1 MVLVGE
7 LDLTW
12 RQVTSFLK
20 LHFHITQGML
30 PYHFGRI
37 GAGKERLGQSQ
48 EWAWLPSLL
57 SGTTTTLSGPGS
69 QVPEI
74 EALRSRSGASSGV
87 SFLSQHQHSDPWG
100 EQCWSKRGQYELLVW
115 PGAGCNSLAA
125 ESLGCFWCAA
135 RASAHN
141 GCPHPKDA
149 TLVLSYLCVSWL
161 SSFLAGAT
169 SLQCG
174 AQAGAYPRAVS
185 RDQPVNCTVSICL
198 LCPLLRISVCAF
210 SQVESR
216 LLQSSC

>member
-37 GAGKERLGQSQ
+37 GAGKERLGPEPRVSSGFLCCQG
-48 EWAWLPSLL
+48 LP
-57 SGTTTTLSGPGS
+57 PPY
-69 QVPEI
+69 QVQGWVPSSWNRSPE
-74 EALRSRSGASSGV
+74 EQVWASSGV
-87 SFLSQHQHSDPWG
+87 SFSLPTSALWPLRWAVL
-100 EQCWSKRGQYELLVW
+100 EQEGPVWAPSVW

-135 RASAHN
+135 CASAHN

-169 SLQCG
+169 LT
-174 AQAGAYPRAVS
+174 
-185 RDQPVNCTVSICL
+185 PVW
-198 LCPLLRISVCAF
+198 
-210 SQVESR
+210 
-216 LLQSSC
+216 SSSWGIP